1 MDAERE
7 DYAEHGPPATE
18 DRLASAVALVG
29 LLFAPGLAIVAVL
42 LLAGFHY
49 R

>member
-1 MDAERE
+1 MEQERL
-7 DYAEHGPPATE
+7 DYADPAPPAPE

-42 LLAGFHY
+42 LLTGFHY